1 MLNDVPNDLLTV
13 NENQKYSYSEF
24 RSMSAAP
31 SISDLKDLP
40 VVPKSVFTGPEK
52 DKKLE
57 DNRYLD
63 WQYRILREDV
73 HGTIREEWL
82 CYLNPKTPSEKKIAS
97 KLRARTFIVEDILG
111 VSYNTKKRHPKLLKK
126 YWDENQRL
134 LTVDSLVALVKGK
147 NLLCIGSVL
156 DRSELSAKNVVR
168 VYFFQ
173 TSDILKLCNFT
184 IDNETK
190 DVRLVQFSASFFAYK
205 PFLEKLRTLSDVP
218 FPDEIIHS
226 VSRHVE
232 NNDFL
237 HPIIEFIKTSDL
249 NMQELDCMNLKKPI
263 ILNEKQREAVVNSFS
278 MKMSLIQ
285 GPPGTGKSYCGT
297 IIAKIALLDPRCKV
311 LCVCYTNHALDQYLE
326 NLLDIGVSENDIV
339 RIGFAKV
346 SDRVKSCS
354 LFDLSDSQENAVSSK
369 YSRHINLTE
378 KNAKNQYWTFK
389 NYLNIVNPEISD
401 VFKEPD
407 VGNGNFMMI
416 AKDGKKLNGRHLWE
430 YWIDGMSLDEVYK
443 FYSDEMS
450 METMKV
456 WCMNGEKRLE
466 LLRSWINEI
475 NNEFELDFG
484 NKILEYNNTIEML
497 KELCGESDIREIR
510 SKRIMGCTTTGAAK
524 NSHLV
529 EAFDANVL
537 ILEEA
542 GEVLESHV
550 VTSISKSCKQ
560 IIMIGDHKQLRPKIN
575 LYNLSVESG
584 NGHDLNKSLFER
596 LVSNDYPHV
605 CLDTQ
610 HRMRPEISEC
620 VRLLTYPELKDH
632 ESTLN
637 RPPIRGMQKPIV
649 FIHHEHLEND
659 DETIVNSLSKRNPYE
674 VELVTAIVK
683 HFFNQGYT
691 KNDMVILT
699 PYLAQLVDLKK
710 AVSKFYNV
718 QLGELDTEDINKIGI
733 TDVTI
738 SEDQRKVNL
747 ATIDNYQGEEAD
759 IVIASL
765 TRSNEECSIGF
776 MKEPQRVN
784 VLLSRARNGLVL
796 IGNMNTFG
804 KSEIWR
810 KLFDKLQKEGCIFK
824 GFPLACEKHPN
835 FYMQVTSAKDFP
847 PNGGCF
853 KDCGDVLPC
862 GHNCPLKC
870 HPSIDHVNVVCAV
883 LIFDQCAKGHKY
895 QYKCGDNDPKCEFC
909 AKELEIQ
916 NKKKQNEIK
925 ALKEKLEI
933 EYDIELAAEELEK
946 AKKENSQIDE
956 LSKLRLKKKQIE
968 LEKSLLDTQNKMKN
982 MEIQDKEKENIQNL
996 SFIEYISPD
1005 EKKKS
1010 ANEIWDNEKKRH
1022 GESNEALDDIMAM
1035 IGLESI
1041 KKSLLGIFFS
1051 INHKKRVGMRLDDMR
1066 LNVMMKG
1073 NPGTGKTTVARLYAK
1088 FLHEIGALN
1097 GSTFVETSGSKLVHE
1112 GVQGLKT
1119 FLDNIMMDGGGVLF
1133 VDEAY
1138 QLNPHKGGQ
1147 GAHVLDYLLTEME
1160 NNIGKLVVVF
1170 AGYSKKLEDL
1180 LMHNEGLPSR
1190 FPYTFNFEDYTN
1202 KELKEIFKYTFNKK
1216 VKNIPFLVEDG
1227 LDGKY
1232 VDIVIKRLGRQR
1244 GKEGFGNA
1252 RAVANIIERIFE
1264 AQSTRVSELNC
1275 SGLPCDDFEIT
1286 REDMIG
1292 PDPSKVIA
1300 DSEAFKTL
1308 ESMIGLESIKNNV
1321 RKMLQLIKSNYEREL
1336 NGQEP
1341 LFVSLNKVFM
1351 GNPGTGKTTV
1361 AKIYGTILKS
1371 LGLLSNGEVLLRKP
1385 SDFVG
1390 AHLGESE
1397 KNTTKILEAAKGKV
1411 LVIDEAYGLFSGS
1424 NSIDPYRSA
1433 VIDTIVA
1440 EVQNVP
1446 GDDQCVLL
1454 LGYKEQMEEM
1464 LDKSNPGL
1472 KRRFD
1477 SHFMFEDYSTEQLMQ
1492 ILNLKL
1498 RNKNLK
1504 CSFSA
1509 QLAASNVL
1517 EKKKIMPNFGNGG
1530 AVESLIA
1537 TAIENMQTRINENEN
1552 IDYSEIIATDF
1563 DPNWKG
1569 DNHVEEI
1576 DFDSLLGDL
1585 IGCKEIIAKFKQIND
1600 SVKFSV
1606 KQGKEPFEKVPFNFR
1621 FVGPPGTGK
1630 TTVAR

>member
-1 MLNDVPNDLLTV
+1 MIGKKFGTSMSVELKLFKGIIPIVNSHQAMKFIDFITQSNPIKVVSDLVTLNDGKPLVQLQSALLVDVSIRFINGSFKKLLMFLHDNRSLIEGERQNYFYRVLYEIFNCQSLLEFVTENFMKIQDSYLVGWLILELLKSGQEIYASVKNSEETLRLGNLLGSSIDEKSKRIGNSILNMLNDVPNDLLTV

-111 VSYNTKKRHPKLLKK
+111 VSYNTKKRHPVHMKIKLSQPKFNTKNMKENKKKLLKK

-354 LFDLSDSQENAVSSK
+354 LFESRNRKSYDPSFNRQYASLMSLSDSQENAVSSK

-620 VRLLTYPELKDH
+620 VRLLTYPELKG
-632 ESTLN
+632 TLA
-637 RPPIRGMQKPIV
+637 PRG
-649 FIHHEHLEND
+649 NW
-659 DETIVNSLSKRNPYE
+659 
-674 VELVTAIVK
+674 
-683 HFFNQGYT
+683 
-691 KNDMVILT
+691 
-699 PYLAQLVDLKK
+699 
-710 AVSKFYNV
+710 
-718 QLGELDTEDINKIGI
+718 
-733 TDVTI
+733 
-738 SEDQRKVNL
+738 
-747 ATIDNYQGEEAD
+747 
-759 IVIASL
+759 
-765 TRSNEECSIGF
+765 
-776 MKEPQRVN
+776 
-784 VLLSRARNGLVL
+784 LSR
-796 IGNMNTFG
+796 
-804 KSEIWR
+804 
-810 KLFDKLQKEGCIFK
+810 
-824 GFPLACEKHPN
+824 P
-835 FYMQVTSAKDFP
+835 
-847 PNGGCF
+847 
-853 KDCGDVLPC
+853 
-862 GHNCPLKC
+862 
-870 HPSIDHVNVVCAV
+870 
-883 LIFDQCAKGHKY
+883 
-895 QYKCGDNDPKCEFC
+895 
-909 AKELEIQ
+909 
-916 NKKKQNEIK
+916 
-925 ALKEKLEI
+925 
-933 EYDIELAAEELEK
+933 
-946 AKKENSQIDE
+946 
-956 LSKLRLKKKQIE
+956 
-968 LEKSLLDTQNKMKN
+968 TQ
-982 MEIQDKEKENIQNL
+982 
-996 SFIEYISPD
+996 
-1005 EKKKS
+1005 
-1010 ANEIWDNEKKRH
+1010 
-1022 GESNEALDDIMAM
+1022 
-1035 IGLESI
+1035 
-1041 KKSLLGIFFS
+1041 
-1051 INHKKRVGMRLDDMR
+1051 
-1066 LNVMMKG
+1066 
-1073 NPGTGKTTVARLYAK
+1073 
-1088 FLHEIGALN
+1088 
-1097 GSTFVETSGSKLVHE
+1097 
-1112 GVQGLKT
+1112 
-1119 FLDNIMMDGGGVLF
+1119 
-1133 VDEAY
+1133 
-1138 QLNPHKGGQ
+1138 
-1147 GAHVLDYLLTEME
+1147 
-1160 NNIGKLVVVF
+1160 
-1170 AGYSKKLEDL
+1170 
-1180 LMHNEGLPSR
+1180 
-1190 FPYTFNFEDYTN
+1190 
-1202 KELKEIFKYTFNKK
+1202 
-1216 VKNIPFLVEDG
+1216 
-1227 LDGKY
+1227 
-1232 VDIVIKRLGRQR
+1232 
-1244 GKEGFGNA
+1244 
-1252 RAVANIIERIFE
+1252 
-1264 AQSTRVSELNC
+1264 
-1275 SGLPCDDFEIT
+1275 
-1286 REDMIG
+1286 
-1292 PDPSKVIA
+1292 
-1300 DSEAFKTL
+1300 
-1308 ESMIGLESIKNNV
+1308 
-1321 RKMLQLIKSNYEREL
+1321 
-1336 NGQEP
+1336 
-1341 LFVSLNKVFM
+1341 
-1351 GNPGTGKTTV
+1351 
-1361 AKIYGTILKS
+1361 
-1371 LGLLSNGEVLLRKP
+1371 
-1385 SDFVG
+1385 
-1390 AHLGESE
+1390 
-1397 KNTTKILEAAKGKV
+1397 
-1411 LVIDEAYGLFSGS
+1411 
-1424 NSIDPYRSA
+1424 
-1433 VIDTIVA
+1433 
-1440 EVQNVP
+1440 
-1446 GDDQCVLL
+1446 
-1454 LGYKEQMEEM
+1454 
-1464 LDKSNPGL
+1464 
-1472 KRRFD
+1472 
-1477 SHFMFEDYSTEQLMQ
+1477 
-1492 ILNLKL
+1492 
-1498 RNKNLK
+1498 
-1504 CSFSA
+1504 
-1509 QLAASNVL
+1509 
-1517 EKKKIMPNFGNGG
+1517 
-1530 AVESLIA
+1530 
-1537 TAIENMQTRINENEN
+1537 
-1552 IDYSEIIATDF
+1552 
-1563 DPNWKG
+1563 
-1569 DNHVEEI
+1569 
-1576 DFDSLLGDL
+1576 
-1585 IGCKEIIAKFKQIND
+1585 
-1600 SVKFSV
+1600 
-1606 KQGKEPFEKVPFNFR
+1606 
-1621 FVGPPGTGK
+1621 
-1630 TTVAR
+1630 